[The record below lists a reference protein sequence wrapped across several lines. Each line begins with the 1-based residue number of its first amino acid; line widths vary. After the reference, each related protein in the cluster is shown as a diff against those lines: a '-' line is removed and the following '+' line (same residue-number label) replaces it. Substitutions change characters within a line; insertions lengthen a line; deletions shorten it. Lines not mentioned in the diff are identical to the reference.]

1 MRRRTTIVSAGPG
14 DAFSRKRVKTVTPG
28 LYLSG
33 CALYPCAMTH
43 ILRTGRIL
51 RTGLVALATAWQ
63 AGPAFAQAG
72 ESAVRSLDALAACRA
87 ILTDGDRLACY
98 DRIAT
103 RIASA
108 RDSGELLVF
117 DRQKVEAERRV
128 RFGLV
133 DPPEGS
139 DTPAPREAARVTE
152 IETTVKAVTPGA
164 ERGVYLID
172 LANGQRWRTLE
183 TISVEPRV
191 GAVIRLATTVTG
203 GFRASVARGRAF
215 GVRRV
220 R

>member
-1 MRRRTTIVSAGPG
+1 M
-14 DAFSRKRVKTVTPG
+14 
-28 LYLSG
+28 
-33 CALYPCAMTH
+33 
-43 ILRTGRIL
+43 
-51 RTGLVALATAWQ
+51 GLVALAAACST
-63 AGPAFAQAG
+63 GSAFAQAG
-72 ESAVRSLDALAACRA
+72 ESAARSIDALAACRPIQA
-87 ILTDGDRLACY
+87 DGERLACY
-98 DRIAT
+98 DRIAGN
-103 RIASA
+103 IAAA
-108 RDSGELLVF
+108 RASGEMLVF
-117 DRQKVEAERRV
+117 DRRKVEAERRV
-128 RFGLV
+128 RFGLI

-152 IETTVKAVTPGA
+152 IETTVKGVTPGG

-191 GAVIRLATTVTG
+191 GAMIRLATTVTG